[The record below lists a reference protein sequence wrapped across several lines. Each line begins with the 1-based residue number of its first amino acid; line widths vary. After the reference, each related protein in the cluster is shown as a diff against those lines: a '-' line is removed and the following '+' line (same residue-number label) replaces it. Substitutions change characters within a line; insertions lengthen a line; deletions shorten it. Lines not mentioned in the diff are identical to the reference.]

1 MKLVDIIPTKSEK
14 IFVEN
19 YYHEV
24 MGQDIYGSSSVFNF
38 FRPNYR
44 LVGLISEAGLV
55 GGGVILPTL
64 STDEYFAELALWF
77 GVSPNELGTIFPGL
91 NNFYSASSGI
101 MPIGFMG

>member
-44 LVGLISEAGLV
+44 PVGLISEA
-55 GGGVILPTL
+55 
-64 STDEYFAELALWF
+64 D
-77 GVSPNELGTIFPGL
+77 
-91 NNFYSASSGI
+91 SGM